1 MAKKSAPKLI
11 AGADGFANSG
21 CDAARGAG
29 FFSIAA
35 GLIGEICFG
44 LGGVVFFTVV
54 ILVDA
59 ILDMMTVSKSSPKPS
74 SATTILLTGVL
85 SIKGSA
91 ERSGSTA
98 FFAVTF
104 SGFAGI
110 GGVFS
115 FGNVLLIFDT
125 RGAFSS

>member
-11 AGADGFANSG
+11 AGAGGFADSG
-21 CDAARGAG
+21 CDAVRGG
-29 FFSIAA
+29 GLFSIAA
-35 GLIGEICFG
+35 GLIGETCFG

-54 ILVDA
+54 ILVDDT
-59 ILDMMTVSKSSPKPS
+59 LDMMTVSKSAPKPS
-74 SATTILLTGVL
+74 SATTIFLTGVL

-98 FFAVTF
+98 FLTVTF
-104 SGFAGI
+104 NGL

-115 FGNVLLIFDT
+115 FGNVLFILDE
-125 RGAFSS
+125 RGASSS